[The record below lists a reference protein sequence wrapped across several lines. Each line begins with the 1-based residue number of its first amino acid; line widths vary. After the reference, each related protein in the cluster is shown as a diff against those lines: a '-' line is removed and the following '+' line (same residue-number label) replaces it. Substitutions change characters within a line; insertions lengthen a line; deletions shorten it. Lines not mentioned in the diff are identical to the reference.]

1 MPTQVNIPKASSAV
15 NVANTVATIVEI
27 GTGIATTIATV
38 SDDRQRANF
47 QQNLQLL
54 TNEQQ
59 LVLAKALNN
68 AKSQDER
75 LKILASALTNI
86 SNQRI
91 NNLQEIIS
99 QQEKNRRNL
108 LVTNAIKVSALIIV
122 SGFVI
127 YLVSK
132 K

>member
-38 SDDRQRANF
+38 SDDRKRANF

-54 TNEQQ
+54 TNDQQ

-108 LVTNAIKVSALIIV
+108 LVTNAIKISALIIV
-122 SGFVI
+122 SGVVI